1 MLTAKPVYQSAF
13 PRRNWTVL
21 AHEVPIGEVTLTGW
35 GMGSIVLRGNS
46 YCATTMPEVGPA
58 VPNFP
63 IPRRYTM
70 CSDTALIHS
79 ASEEPSRVYRIDST
93 DAGSGPPLIFQRTS
107 TWQQFLFEPWPRYG
121 IFRTG
126 DTALCG
132 TIIWQSPFPW
142 QSAVRELVA
151 LTLPAEIGESLQL
164 FLLWLFVDRAQWG
177 RDEDATG

>member
-21 AHEVPIGEVTLTGW
+21 ADEVPIGEVTLSGW
-35 GMGSIVLRGNS
+35 GMGAIVLRGES

-58 VPNFP
+58 IPNFP

-79 ASEEPSRVYRIDST
+79 ASEEPSRIYRIHST

-107 TWQQFLFEPWPRYG
+107 T
-121 IFRTG
+121 
-126 DTALCG
+126 
-132 TIIWQSPFPW
+132 
-142 QSAVRELVA
+142 
-151 LTLPAEIGESLQL
+151 
-164 FLLWLFVDRAQWG
+164 
-177 RDEDATG
+177 